1 MRSNLLVTGCRLL
14 GILMISTTVVA
25 QDLDTVV
32 PPPWW
37 SGVEMKP
44 LVPAPLD
51 PTAVPDGWSVVGG
64 PVRFEFQKGPDGD
77 LEIRGT
83 GSAPRNAFLAS
94 DRSYGDFLVEFDV
107 KIDRNGGN
115 SGFQIRSAVD
125 EDRMVGY
132 QVEVDPS
139 ERSWS
144 AGLYDE
150 GRRGWLATLED
161 VSTAR
166 DAFVPGKWNTIRIL
180 AVGPRIRTWI
190 NDVPAV
196 DHLDF
201 VDRTGRFGFQV
212 HSGSCDVRWRRIRI
226 ADLGVR
232 KTASIIDGE
241 SLGGF
246 DFDANPEVR
255 RDATGI
261 HFDAATGGAITTKM
275 PIPDLPSVLEIEATM
290 AKGLMLVQLGDMTNG
305 PGYGLRIP
313 GPIGKDGKPGRIRIL
328 RSPDRMLVLVDDVP
342 LIPGPPDLDGP
353 LSVRIG
359 TVVGAAATISRADID
374 LPAAAEVAVIE
385 RARSRPVATPD
396 SDAVEPRVDPK

>member
-1 MRSNLLVTGCRLL
+1 MRSNPFITGCLLL
-14 GILMISTTVVA
+14 GTLVVSITA
-25 QDLDTVV
+25 FGQEVDTEVA
-32 PPPWW
+32 PPWW
-37 SGVEMKP
+37 SGVVMKP
-44 LVPAPLD
+44 LVPNPPASGGAPE
-51 PTAVPDGWSVVGG
+51 GWSVVGG
-64 PVRFEFQKGPDGD
+64 PVRFEFTTGPDGD
-77 LEIRGT
+77 LEIRGSGT
-83 GSAPRNAFLAS
+83 APRNAFLAS
-94 DRSYGDFLVEFDV
+94 DRAYGDFLVEFEV
-107 KIDRNGGN
+107 MIDRNGGN
-115 SGFQIRSAVD
+115 SGFQIRSAV
-125 EDRMVGY
+125 ERDRMVGY
-132 QVEVDPS
+132 QIEIDPS

-150 GRRGWLATLED
+150 ARRGWLATLQD
-161 VSTAR
+161 MDTAR
-166 DAFVPGKWNTIRIL
+166 DAFVPGKWNVIRIL

-190 NDVPAV
+190 NDVPAI

-212 HSGSCDVRWRRIRI
+212 HSGKCDVRWRRIRI

-255 RDATGI
+255 RDAAGI
-261 HFDAATGGAITTKM
+261 HFDATTGGGITTKM

-313 GPIGKDGKPGRIRIL
+313 GPIGKDGEPGRIRIL
-328 RSPDRMLVLVDDVP
+328 RSPDRMQVLVDDVP

-353 LSVRIG
+353 LSLRIG
-359 TVVGAAATISRADID
+359 TVIGAAATISRADLD

-385 RARSRPVATPD
+385 RARSRPIAKPD
-396 SDAVEPRVDPK
+396 PDAVETQRDSK